1 MEKAPGQL
9 EIITQFFGD
18 FSPQDIQRLTAIGDL
33 YKEWNAKINLI
44 SRKDIDGLYEK
55 HLLHSLAIAAAFDF
69 KPGMEV
75 IDIGT
80 GGGFPGIPLAIFFP
94 ETNFHLVDS
103 IGKKIKV
110 VDAIAAAIG
119 LTNVTTA
126 HTRVED
132 IKNRKF
138 DVAVS
143 RAVAPLKDL
152 WYWSRPLL
160 RKPRLSSIESPSPSD
175 PAIPPSP
182 SNPAPSNPAP
192 SNPTPSNPAPSNPAP
207 SGLICLKG
215 GDLAAEISASGLRP
229 RILEI
234 YQLFPLDYF
243 HEKYLLQVPY

>member
-9 EIITQFFGD
+9 EIVLKYFND
-18 FSPQDIQRLTAIGDL
+18 FTGEEISRLAALGDL
-33 YKEWNAKINLI
+33 YKDWNAKINVI

-55 HLLHSLAIAAAFDF
+55 HILHSLAIAAAFDF
-69 KPGMEV
+69 QPDMEV

-94 ETNFHLVDS
+94 RTKFHLVDS

-110 VDAIAAAIG
+110 TDAIASAIG

-126 HTRVED
+126 HLRAEE
-132 IKNRKF
+132 IKGRKF
-138 DVAVS
+138 DAAVS

-152 WYWSRPLL
+152 WTWSRPLL
-160 RKPRLSSIESPSPSD
+160 RKSGSTL
-175 PAIPPSP
+175 
-182 SNPAPSNPAP
+182 
-192 SNPTPSNPAPSNPAP
+192 TPSNQSTTPSSQSIATIP

-234 YQLFPLDYF
+234 YQIFPLDYF